1 MLEFHQ
7 PMFCK
12 RALFFC
18 LLSSFFLLLTGCG
31 KNTTATGMVSTQS
44 GCAALHTEFMEVDW
58 ARGYSSLKELKQITD
73 PGVQGHFTAIAG
85 TSSEGQGLFFTD
97 FTFTITRVSGTHS
110 TRYKTKQAVSRFIKR
125 VVALRIHS
133 TRSATIPFFALAKRL
148 YSSFTSIAPAIM
160 LLMEALLVASSCGKA
175 LSSQSTAKASSCQQ
189 ERQSSSFTPCCKM
202 PEKAILPRRA
212 QYILLKA
219 EYYFTPIWGYKN
231 KRLAFLAEIVYY

>member
-97 FTFTITRVSGTHS
+97 FTFTITRVLWDPQHQIQNKTGSITIHQTGGCTQD
-110 TRYKTKQAVSRFIKR
+110 TFYKVSDDPLF
-125 VVALRIHS
+125 RIG
-133 TRSATIPFFALAKRL
+133 
-148 YSSFTSIAPAIM
+148 
-160 LLMEALLVASSCGKA
+160 EA
-175 LSSQSTAKASSCQQ
+175 
-189 ERQSSSFTPCCKM
+189 
-202 PEKAILPRRA
+202 AILFLH
-212 QYILLKA
+212 QYSPGHYAVDGGPSGRFVVRKGIVQ
-219 EYYFTPIWGYKN
+219 PINGEGVKLPAGTTEQQFYTMLQN
-231 KRLAFLAEIVYY
+231 A